1 MKMNKI
7 TKLLL
12 VIALEL
18 PFVAFAQ
25 EKTHYGV
32 YLGGNI
38 NWMNIDKSLYY
49 DDSEPF
55 TQMHSIAGDTT
66 YSVSYLTVNG
76 AEVRPNGNFVIGGL
90 FEYQI
95 DDLLSLQFELLFNQQ
110 GYKLKGT
117 VDQPNIS
124 DSGSTTYD
132 YTANTKMSSISTA
145 VMVKINALK
154 NMLSVDLGVQPSFC
168 FKMIKESERG
178 ISHKSIIYDS
188 NNEFNPLNISLLGGL
203 TGYLGDNFFVTAR
216 YCFGL
221 TDLIKGKKPFLLA
234 EEDATTPIVKYN
246 YSEAKSTTNS
256 IMLSIGYRFK

>member
-12 VIALEL
+12 VIAFGL
-18 PFVAFAQ
+18 PFVTFAQ
-25 EKTHYGV
+25 EKIHYGI

-55 TQMHSIAGDTT
+55 TQMHSVAGDTT
-66 YSVSYLTVNG
+66 FSVSYLAVNG
-76 AEVRPNGNFVIGGL
+76 AEVKPNGNFVIGGL

-117 VDQPNIS
+117 VDQPNIG
-124 DSGSTTYD
+124 DSGSTTYN
-132 YTANTKMSSISTA
+132 YTANTKMSSISAA
-145 VMVKINALK
+145 VMVKVNALK
-154 NMLSVDLGVQPSFC
+154 NILSIDLGVQPGFC
-168 FKMIKESERG
+168 FKMIKETERG
-178 ISHKSIIYDS
+178 ISHKSVIYDS
-188 NNEFNPLNISLLGGL
+188 GNEFNPLNISLLGGI
-203 TGYLGDNFFVTAR
+203 TGYIGDNLFVAAR

-221 TDLIKGKKPFLLA
+221 TDIIKGKTPFLLS
-234 EEDATTPIVKYN
+234 EEDNPIPTIKYR
-246 YSEAKSTTNS
+246 YSDAKSTTNS
-256 IMLSIGYRFK
+256 IMLSIGYKFK